1 MQNISALH
9 IVRIKCSC
17 EDRGCIVCRKLENL
31 TWLKLIR
38 VSILQTD
45 FAGTAPMKSSKKP
58 SQQDVPSTTT
68 PPASNN
74 SSSSG
79 GSSGY
84 RSSASR
90 LTAPNNSSSSNYPTE
105 TRSSGSGE
113 STPVGTIITNK
124 HGKKT
129 DLYRNYS
136 DLRSVLNLDE
146 DDGDD
151 GIFKGDEDVS
161 PDGSSVLGRDESD
174 SEQLTPKV
182 RKPSFRQF
190 TLHLDKISSLEDDES
205 FTSDLQHV
213 SLETGI

>member
-1 MQNISALH
+1 MFS
-9 IVRIKCSC
+9 
-17 EDRGCIVCRKLENL
+17 
-31 TWLKLIR
+31 
-38 VSILQTD
+38 D
-45 FAGTAPMKSSKKP
+45 FAGTAQVKTTKKTP
-58 SQQDVPSTTT
+58 LQEVPVSTT

-90 LTAPNNSSSSNYPTE
+90 LTVANTSSSSNYPTE

-113 STPVGTIITNK
+113 STPVGTIAIK

-129 DLYRNYS
+129 DVYRNYS
-136 DLRSVLNLDE
+136 DLRSALRMEE
-146 DDGDD
+146 DADDD
-151 GIFKGDEDVS
+151 GIYKGDDED
-161 PDGSSVLGRDESD
+161 GDESTD
-174 SEQLTPKV
+174 VPEKEESESEQTTPKA

-213 SLETGI
+213 G